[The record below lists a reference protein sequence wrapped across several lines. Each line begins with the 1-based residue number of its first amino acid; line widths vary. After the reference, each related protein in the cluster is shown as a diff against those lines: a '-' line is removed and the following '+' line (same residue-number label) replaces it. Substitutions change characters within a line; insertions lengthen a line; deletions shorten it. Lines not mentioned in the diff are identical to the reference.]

1 MTYPKNY
8 KIRLFILMVL
18 AIIQLKV
25 SAQVNTLAID
35 SLNKKARSLIF
46 SDFTQAIQ
54 LTETALR
61 LSQEIKY
68 VKGEAT
74 AYRNFATIYSRSF
87 NFYYSLKFSKL
98 SLKHFQQD
106 GDSAGVADN
115 YITLGHTFRRQN
127 EHTTSYQY
135 YLKATNIYKELNQP
149 ERLAVCLHS
158 LGEAELALSMF
169 DKAIENN
176 KTAIK
181 IFEESGEKAAIPGC
195 YNVIAWAYLKMNDNP
210 KAKEFFDRALALYT
224 NTNVDMPKEIE
235 IRILTGLARYYHE
248 INQIEKEQ
256 ELLFK
261 AFQLAIN
268 YQAYYEAVQ
277 VSQSISLFRKE
288 HPQIA
293 FPESFL
299 QNHLMATDSL
309 FHQLI
314 RNHAGFS
321 KIAMETIALETQNEK
336 LAVTTQVQA
345 AVIDKQSDRFVYLII
360 IAVLMVIILAIT
372 TISLK
377 QIRNQSSELKSKS
390 IKLQEAL
397 DQRNKFFSIVAH
409 DLRSPLTTLAV
420 FSDLL
425 AKRAEVLS
433 TEELKKM
440 GAELKESVT
449 NTLKM
454 TENLLTWARSQAEE
468 HTIKKE
474 KFDLGASIKLEIE
487 LLKEPAKEKLI
498 EIHFQPAQHTWVEA
512 DKNQMAF
519 VFRNLI
525 NNAIKFSKVESTIT
539 ISISANKTE
548 HIISIV
554 DQGLGITQEKL
565 NLLFQAGKK
574 VTQLGTKGEKGTG
587 LGLVLCKEFIQKNN
601 GSIQIYSD
609 GIGKGTTAIVKL
621 PKIINDN

>member
-61 LSQEIKY
+61 QSQEIKY

-181 IFEESGEKAAIPGC
+181 IFEESGDKAAIPGC

-224 NTNVDMPKEIE
+224 NTNADMPNEIE
-235 IRILTGLARYYHE
+235 IRILTGLATYYHE

-525 NNAIKFSKVESTIT
+525 NNAIKFSKVESTIS